1 MNDATPAYGLWGL
14 VLINSVI
21 FIFFAFTFFKPQ
33 TTRDWRSFGA
43 FSAFLVAL
51 FTEMYGF
58 PLTLYFLSGW
68 LQSRYPNVDW
78 LSHDAGHLLE
88 MLFGWKANPHFG
100 PFHILSNVLIVVGF
114 LVISAAWRVLYE
126 AQRKGALATTG
137 PYAYVRHPQY
147 VGFILV
153 MFGFLL
159 QWPTLLTLAMF
170 PVLLWMY
177 VRLGAQRG
185 TGGHCHL
192 RRCLSALR
200 GNGSSI
206 HPEPVQTGQRPEIL
220 IANRRSTMAVADD
233 HSRKP
238 PSAMQNAER
247 NVLAFLAS
255 HGAPI
260 VFALLLWYVL
270 WWGHTPKVQ
279 TVEDAMQHVSWVGV
293 IALVYVALQARAVL
307 AQPRSGVVHSL
318 VEILVSLLP
327 LFVVGYAAIDWLR
340 GRNELNVFQV
350 IVMVQAT
357 LATLIDVVIFTWFS
371 LRLNKLSI
379 QAVETHAHRS

>member
-1 MNDATPAYGLWGL
+1 M
-14 VLINSVI
+14 V
-21 FIFFAFTFFKPQ
+21 
-33 TTRDWRSFGA
+33 
-43 FSAFLVAL
+43 
-51 FTEMYGF
+51 
-58 PLTLYFLSGW
+58 
-68 LQSRYPNVDW
+68 
-78 LSHDAGHLLE
+78 
-88 MLFGWKANPHFG
+88 
-100 PFHILSNVLIVVGF
+100 
-114 LVISAAWRVLYE
+114 
-126 AQRKGALATTG
+126 
-137 PYAYVRHPQY
+137 
-147 VGFILV
+147 
-153 MFGFLL
+153 
-159 QWPTLLTLAMF
+159 
-170 PVLLWMY
+170 
-177 VRLGAQRG
+177 
-185 TGGHCHL
+185 
-192 RRCLSALR
+192 
-200 GNGSSI
+200 
-206 HPEPVQTGQRPEIL
+206 
-220 IANRRSTMAVADD
+220 VADD

-238 PSAMQNAER
+238 PSAMQTAER

-260 VFALLLWYVL
+260 VFALLLWFVL

-318 VEILVSLLP
+318 IEILVSLLP
-327 LFVVGYAAIDWLR
+327 LFVVGYAGIDWLR